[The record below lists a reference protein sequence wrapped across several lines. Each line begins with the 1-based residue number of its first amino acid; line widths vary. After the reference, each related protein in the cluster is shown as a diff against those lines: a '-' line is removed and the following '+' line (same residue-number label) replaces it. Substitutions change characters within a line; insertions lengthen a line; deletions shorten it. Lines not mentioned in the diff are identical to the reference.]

1 MHSGSR
7 QKPPDPYPII
17 LREEERF
24 AREVAL
30 AVLVARDMPMWRT
43 VIPGMFLLDFLE
55 RGKMIRRV
63 RSYYLPP
70 RTAAVKA
77 AQSGKGR
84 SLLCRQTPAE
94 SLKAIDGTIA
104 PLLQFNGEASQI
116 LFQLVETLTRHY
128 AALAAQNGPTFADL
142 VRNTYGQPEA
152 FTVIEQQ
159 ISRLESDWSA
169 AVKSRTGV
177 VPIPEHH
184 MQELIAR
191 RQRRTE
197 QIFSV

>member
-7 QKPPDPYPII
+7 QKPADPYPII

-77 AQSGKGR
+77 ARSDKGR
-84 SLLCRQTPAE
+84 SLRGQTPAE

-104 PLLQFNGEASQI
+104 PLQFNGEASQI

-177 VPIPEHH
+177 APIPEHH

-191 RQRRTE
+191 RQRRAE